1 MLKISAALLLA
12 CTFSV
17 TSATALEVTAKTVHS
32 PLQQVAFTTQKS
44 MVGQVDGISTVLN
57 SPLRE
62 KVMIQNDSSEPTS
75 TTAKIGLL
83 ATALLCFVLRS
94 SRRKV

>member
-12 CTFSV
+12 YMLSA
-17 TSATALEVTAKTVHS
+17 TSALAAEVTTKTVHS
-32 PLQQVAFTTQKS
+32 SLQQVKFTTQKS
-44 MVGQVDGISTVLN
+44 MLSQVDGISTVLN

-62 KVMIQNDSSEPTS
+62 KVTIQSASSEPTS

-94 SRRKV
+94 SRKKV